1 MTKLSR
7 PILSTLI
14 VLQAVMSLFAAVYA
28 QADKTSEPKV
38 KVGDKSF
45 KCITDMTPVRHFYVD
60 NLLGNVEATVAVATV
75 GNREPI
81 DRGAPQATHNDT
93 TAELKQPIDRQPSRV
108 YD

>member
-28 QADKTSEPKV
+28 QAADKTSEPKV

-45 KCITDMTPVRHFYVD
+45 KCITT
-60 NLLGNVEATVAVATV
+60 
-75 GNREPI
+75 
-81 DRGAPQATHNDT
+81 
-93 TAELKQPIDRQPSRV
+93 
-108 YD
+108 